1 MFEDEVK
8 PQNSYS
14 EDSIKVLEG
23 LEAVRQRPGMYIGS
37 IDTKGLHHLV
47 YEVVDNSIDEAMAG
61 FCKNISITLHVD
73 GSVTVEDDGRGIP
86 VGIHPVVKKPTVEV
100 VMTTLHAGG
109 KFNSGAY
116 YASGGLHGVGV
127 SVVNALSEYL
137 EVYVKR
143 DGHIYYQR
151 YERGKPVSEFKEMGK
166 TDKTGTRVR
175 FKPDP
180 EIFETTEFHFDTLS
194 KRLRELAFLN
204 SGLRIKVVD
213 EITEKSHD
221 FLFDG
226 GIVSYVSFLNK
237 GKELLFENP
246 IYISGKYENVMVE
259 CSILYNTSYDE
270 KIISFVNNI
279 HTEEGGTHESGFKA
293 AFTKAFNNFVNK
305 HNLNKDKLSLEGDD
319 VREGMSAIISIKLNE
334 PMFEGQTKSKLGSSI
349 AKVAVESVV
358 GQYLPD
364 FFEENA
370 SIVKKILD
378 KAVQAFR
385 AREAARKAKELTRRK
400 NALDISTLPGKL
412 ADCQEKDP
420 ALSEIFIVEGD
431 SAGGSAKQCRDRRF
445 QAILPLKGK
454 ILNVEKARYDKLL
467 SNNEIKTIIT
477 ALGCGIGKDDF
488 DLNKLRYHKIIIMT
502 DADVDGAHISTLLL
516 TFYFRYM
523 RQIIERGYL
532 YIARPPLYKIKKNK
546 VERYIHN
553 EEEFEDF
560 ILDMGIDGIH
570 IDAVSETRYKEI
582 FKNLF
587 YMGKLI
593 GKYAKKGYTESLIL
607 GLSMYPDL
615 EPEKLADLDFVK
627 KLEADLQ
634 AKECFDGYTSHFIDF
649 NEEYGRYNIFFT
661 TNTGSTYAINTDFL
675 STPEFKEIKRL
686 SRFISEIG
694 NIPIKLSV
702 DNEKLEFKNISDM
715 INYIESRGK
724 KGLTIQRYKG
734 LGEMNPEQLWET
746 TVDPEKRVLY
756 RVRIEDAEEADT
768 LFSTLMGDVVAPRR
782 EFIEENALYAKNI
795 DI

>member
-1 MFEDEVK
+1 MSEEI
-8 PQNSYS
+8 NNLNNNYS
-14 EDSIKVLEG
+14 EESIKVLEG

-37 IDTKGLHHLV
+37 IDVKGLHHLV
-47 YEVVDNSIDEAMAG
+47 YEVVDNSIDEATAG
-61 FCKNISITLHVD
+61 YCKNIFVTFHVD

-86 VGIHPVVKKPTVEV
+86 VGIHPTAKKPTVEV

-116 YASGGLHGVGV
+116 FASGGLHGVGV

-137 EVYVKR
+137 EVTVKR
-143 DGHIYYQR
+143 DGKVYFQR
-151 YERGKPVSEFKEMGK
+151 YERGVPVTEFKEIGK
-166 TDKTGTRVR
+166 TDKTGTKVR

-180 EIFETTEFHFDTLS
+180 EIFETTEFHFDLLS
-194 KRLRELAFLN
+194 KRFRELAFLN
-204 SGLRIKVVD
+204 SGIRIKAVD
-213 EITEKSHD
+213 EANDKVHD

-226 GIVSYVSFLNK
+226 GIISYIKFLNK
-237 GKELLFENP
+237 GKELLFEEP
-246 IYISGKYENVMVE
+246 IYVSGKYENVLVE
-259 CSILYNTSYDE
+259 CAILYNTSFDE

-279 HTEEGGTHESGFKA
+279 HTEEGGTHEAGFKS
-293 AFTKAFNNFVNK
+293 AFTKAFNNFINK
-305 HNLNKDKLSLEGDD
+305 YNLLKEKISLEGDD
-319 VREGMSAIISIKLNE
+319 VREGMSAIVSIKLNE

-349 AKVAVESVV
+349 GKVAVESVL
-358 GQYLPD
+358 GSFLPD
-364 FFEENA
+364 FFEENPA
-370 SIVKKILD
+370 VVKKILD
-378 KAVQAFR
+378 KAVQAYR

-516 TFYFRYM
+516 TFFFRYM
-523 RQIIERGYL
+523 RPVIERGFL

-560 ILDMGIDGIH
+560 ILDMGLDG
-570 IDAVSETRYKEI
+570 VSIPNVPEIRYKEI
-582 FKNLF
+582 FRNLL
-587 YMGKLI
+587 YMNKLI
-593 GKYAKKGYTESLIL
+593 GKYEKKGYTEKLIL
-607 GLSMYPDL
+607 NLAMYQSL
-615 EPEKLADLDFVK
+615 EPEHLSDKGFV
-627 KLEADLQ
+627 ENLQ
-634 AKECFDGYTSHFIDF
+634 RELQEKAVFKDYQSVFIDF
-649 NEEYGRYNIFFT
+649 NEEYNRYNIFFT
-661 TNTGSTYAINTDFL
+661 NNTGSVYAINTDFL
-675 STPEFKEIKRL
+675 TTPEFKEVKRL
-686 SRFISEIG
+686 ARFLLEIG
-694 NIPIKLSV
+694 GLPVKLSA
-702 DNEKLEFKNISDM
+702 DQEEYLFEKVSDLVTFV
-715 INYIESRGK
+715 ETRGK

-746 TVDPEKRVLY
+746 TVDPERRVLY
-756 RVRIEDAEEADT
+756 RVTIEDAEEADT
-768 LFSTLMGDVVAPRR
+768 LFSLLMGDVVAPRR